1 MQRASPPA
9 ALHRN
14 HNTERLLWC
23 CKQALIISYML
34 IRTSYR
40 LCVGSTE
47 QRCHQCSCR
56 TALQALMGTQSC
68 AEKQRSAAGNFFRQ
82 LTAPCFLLQHPWK
95 RTGVFPFALF
105 RGTRRPDRHRNKHR
119 CLCVTQ
125 RGTNP
130 PPAPR
135 GAAIARDSN
144 RSDKSPA
151 PPAGSLLGLRCSR
164 FSPQGRSAVLRSEI
178 RPVSRRC
185 SGRSSPRTAQRG
197 GGAERQRCPTAPSAR
212 TFRHVFLS
220 DPV

>member
-1 MQRASPPA
+1 MQLQDSPA
-9 ALHRN
+9 
-14 HNTERLLWC
+14 
-23 CKQALIISYML
+23 
-34 IRTSYR
+34 
-40 LCVGSTE
+40 GSDPP
-47 QRCHQCSCR
+47 
-56 TALQALMGTQSC
+56 MGTQSC
-68 AEKQRSAAGNFFRQ
+68 TEKRRSAAGNFFRQ
-82 LTAPCFLLQHPWK
+82 LTAPCSLLQHPWK
-95 RTGVFPFALF
+95 RTGGFPFALF

-178 RPVSRRC
+178 KPVSRRC

-197 GGAERQRCPTAPSAR
+197 GGAGRQRCPTAPSAR